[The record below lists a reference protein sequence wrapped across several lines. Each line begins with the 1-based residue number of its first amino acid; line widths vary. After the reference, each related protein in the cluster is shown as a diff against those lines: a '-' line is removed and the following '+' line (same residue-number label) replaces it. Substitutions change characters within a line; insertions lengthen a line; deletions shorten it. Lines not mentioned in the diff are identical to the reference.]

1 MTVKAAKTARKP
13 AKNNGSHER
22 RLGPMQTHRKRE
34 EQPSYARLLLRFRL
48 LGKHSGLQE
57 AWGTWRRVRS
67 DPEVVRL
74 SMKLEKVF
82 LPSVA
87 APFKNGAQVLAA
99 MSENQIA
106 ALRQRVGVK

>member
-1 MTVKAAKTARKP
+1 
-13 AKNNGSHER
+13 
-22 RLGPMQTHRKRE
+22 MQVEPTRHTE
-34 EQPSYARLLLRFRL
+34 PSYFRVLLAA
-48 LGKHSGLQE
+48 GLIE
-57 AWGTWRRVRS
+57 SKTSIENAWGRWQRVCA
-67 DPEVVRL
+67 DPVVIRL

-106 ALRQRVGVK
+106 ALRQRVGVQ